1 MQTAAEPGRHVIT
14 KHSVSATGP
23 DANCVVGLVRI
34 RLEVASDLP
43 DLLHVY
49 GDSRPFVG
57 TVKGAVEN
65 EVGSIGLVKG
75 CLLPDH
81 STVLGHTW
89 PLENDCE
96 RRVTNGIQGQMEDA
110 SGS

>member
-34 RLEVASDLP
+34 RLEIASDLP
-43 DLLHVY
+43 DLLDAD

-57 TVKGAVEN
+57 TVKSAVEN
-65 EVGSIGLVKG
+65 EVSSIGLVKG
-75 CLLPDH
+75 CHLPDH
-81 STVLGHTW
+81 STVLGHAW
-89 PLENDCE
+89 SLECHCK

-110 SGS
+110 PGS